1 MAKEKMLLE
10 PHPDKV
16 LIKITKDEW
25 NDLFSVWITRNDGQR
40 VQLFKDAEEEAG
52 HEGRFRQNLS
62 VGNIVGIGRNVKG
75 VLKGD
80 LAILDYLVTGND
92 ESIVGFHYENKMI
105 VIPAITTK
113 YSEDSTPLIDGRKT
127 YKKGDYDVLSPLL
140 GVVRMGKLLPFQP
153 YVFLKYENP
162 SKMRVTKAGLK
173 IEEEDDICQ
182 REVIGAHKDSI
193 YSDGDKVLLKE
204 ANLFPRVID
213 GKQISVIFEEDIL
226 MKL

>member
-1 MAKEKMLLE
+1 MLLE
-10 PHPDKV
+10 PHPDKI

-25 NDLFSVWITRNDGQR
+25 NDLFSVWITRHDGER
-40 VQLFKDAEEEAG
+40 VQLFKDTEEEAG
-52 HEGRFRQNLS
+52 YERRFRQNLS

-92 ESIVGFHYENKMI
+92 ESIVGFHYGNKMI
-105 VIPAITTK
+105 VIPAFTT
-113 YSEDSTPLIDGRKT
+113 YHENDASPLIDGRKT

-140 GVVRMGKLLPFQP
+140 GVVRMGKLLPFRP
-153 YVFLKYENP
+153 YVFLKHENP
-162 SKMRVTKAGLK
+162 SKMRVTESGLS

-182 REVIGAHKDSI
+182 REVIGAHKDSG
-193 YSDGDKVLLKE
+193 YFDGDKVLLKE
-204 ANLFPRVID
+204 ANLFTRVID
-213 GKQISVIFEEDIL
+213 GKEISVIFEEDIL